1 MQTGHL
7 PVGQSEPVDSTAPAC
22 SSSIAPSARLS
33 AGSRAAA
40 CLLQPLAPA
49 RAFRKDPCP
58 MGNLEQTRQPKN
70 DALARRNQLDLNLP
84 DLALQ
89 GGFQTTFDLPLYRPG
104 ATCSIPP
111 PGRSWFSYPSG
122 RWFISK
128 LSIHALNTM
137 TKAQNQRPGSCL
149 TTRTSCEAT
158 SKLLFLM
165 INSTCSRSSSIGY
178 SSSAKTSSTSV
189 NDIPRIFNVASVRLI
204 LERIT
209 QIPSLIGP
217 ASRLYPLRVAAT
229 GAGLDFVP
237 MLCAAYQHQF
247 ELTRPNRRL
256 PSP

>member
-1 MQTGHL
+1 ML
-7 PVGQSEPVDSTAPAC
+7 APPAPAW
-22 SSSIAPSARLS
+22 SGSIAPSARLS
-33 AGSRAAA
+33 AGYRAAG

-49 RAFRKDPCP
+49 WAFRKGPFQL
-58 MGNLEQTRQPKN
+58 GNLEQTRQPKN
-70 DALARRNQLDLNLP
+70 DALARRHRLNLNLP
-84 DLALQ
+84 DPSLQ
-89 GGFQTTFDLPLYRPG
+89 GCFHSTFDPPPYCPG

-111 PGRSWFSYPSG
+111 PRRSWFSYPAG

-128 LSIHALNTM
+128 FSIHAPNTM
-137 TKAQNQRPGSCL
+137 TKAQIQRLGSCL

-209 QIPSLIGP
+209 QSPSLIGP
-217 ASRLYPLRVAAT
+217 ASRL
-229 GAGLDFVP
+229 
-237 MLCAAYQHQF
+237 
-247 ELTRPNRRL
+247 
-256 PSP
+256 